1 MGTHPIFE
9 SDFDCLTEMSFG
21 LMSENNNPSIWD
33 ANAPNL
39 ARENSTDLSKLWFDK
54 APGGLVRDPRDKQ
67 TPMPQQQ
74 QQQQFAPAVQQ
85 QQQQRP
91 ASGPL
96 QSQNLMKQ
104 AQQQHHSSPQRF
116 PAQQQFLV
124 KNQQSFRPF
133 RPQNTTMIQTGF
145 GQTQQGQQMTNTLI
159 ITKPTIRP
167 LMQTGPYINQMPPT
181 TQAFVR
187 SYQLSPAP
195 PQPPPQPIPQQRRNR
210 SQQQTNLHY
219 ALSDCQEQFND
230 LKSELK
236 LRKRCERDNLKTEEL
251 CSQFEN
257 NVLPALMEQLESC
270 SSEKHWV
277 HIEEHAR
284 QIIDKCKEA
293 RNNEKR
299 LSSNY
304 GNRSSTLETATQ
316 SVTDSLVKL
325 TQCLRVCR
333 TLLWASQVP
342 LAKYPPRLSDSG

>member
-1 MGTHPIFE
+1 
-9 SDFDCLTEMSFG
+9 
-21 LMSENNNPSIWD
+21 
-33 ANAPNL
+33 
-39 ARENSTDLSKLWFDK
+39 
-54 APGGLVRDPRDKQ
+54 
-67 TPMPQQQ
+67 
-74 QQQQFAPAVQQ
+74 
-85 QQQQRP
+85 
-91 ASGPL
+91 
-96 QSQNLMKQ
+96 MKQ

-116 PAQQQFLV
+116 PTQQQFIV